1 MIQLKK
7 HDYYIKIGCDVSRE
21 NKQFFVI
28 ETAYFNMTNKQ
39 ILNTIRGIL
48 SYLYGVVE
56 ANIKYLE
63 VKDETGAVIH
73 SINELVNVAEPV
85 TKGIIKPRR

>member
-1 MIQLKK
+1 MIQIKK

-21 NKQFFVI
+21 NKQFFVL
-28 ETAYFNMTNKQ
+28 ETTYFNMTNKQ

-48 SYLYGVVE
+48 SYLYCVVE

>member
-1 MIQLKK
+1 MIQIKK
-7 HDYYIKIGCDVSRE
+7 HDYYIKIGCDVSKE
-21 NKQFFVI
+21 NKQFFVL
-28 ETAYFNMTNKQ
+28 ETTYFNMTNKQ
-39 ILNTIRGIL
+39 IITTIRGIL

-63 VKDETGAVIH
+63 VKDETGAIIH

-85 TKGIIKPRR
+85 RSGTIKPRR

>member
-21 NKQFFVI
+21 NKQFFVL
-28 ETAYFNMTNKQ
+28 ETTYFNMTNKQ
-39 ILNTIRGIL
+39 IITTIRGIL
-48 SYLYGVVE
+48 SYLYAVVE

-63 VKDETGAVIH
+63 VKDETGAIIH
-73 SINELVNVAEPV
+73 SINELVNVSEPV